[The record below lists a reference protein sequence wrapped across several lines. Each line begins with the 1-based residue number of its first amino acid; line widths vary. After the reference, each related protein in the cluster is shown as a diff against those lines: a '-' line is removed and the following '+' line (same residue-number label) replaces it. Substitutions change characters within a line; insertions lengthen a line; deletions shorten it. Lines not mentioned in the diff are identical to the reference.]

1 VPVAV
6 STGYDCPVKLRQD
19 GNWIVD
25 AGWEFAGLATRDVRL
40 AHNRDVAT
48 WDDVARIVDELPL
61 VEEPLPH
68 DWRVGKKLVAWE
80 RPLRGSDRAALAAA
94 GSQVPTGDILG
105 VRVADEG
112 AKFALVADEPK
123 VYFTTP
129 HFDGY
134 PAVLVR
140 LDEIPIADLREL
152 ITEAWLVQA
161 PRQMVKE
168 FLRSAE

>member
-1 VPVAV
+1 M
-6 STGYDCPVKLRQD
+6 
-19 GNWIVD
+19 
-25 AGWEFAGLATRDVRL
+25 
-40 AHNRDVAT
+40 AT

-61 VEEPLPH
+61 TAEPSPH
-68 DWRVGKKLVAWE
+68 DWRVGKKLMVWE
-80 RPLRGSDRAALAAA
+80 RPLRKSDRDALAARGLVA
-94 GSQVPTGDILG
+94 PAGDILA

-112 AKFALVADEPK
+112 VKFALVADKPE

-140 LDEIPIADLREL
+140 LGEITVTELQEL

-161 PRQMVKE
+161 PRHLVKE
-168 FLRSAE
+168 FLGKST